1 MCETTEYDAIPYE
14 TVECEEHRRLAVEA
28 AEKSMVLLKNDGI
41 LPLNPDAV
49 KKIAVIGPNAD
60 SRIAL
65 IGNYHGTSS
74 RYTTILEG
82 IQNEAAEGTT
92 VLYAQGCHLFEDR
105 VEHLGLPGDR
115 LSEARI
121 AARHSDVVVLCVGLD
136 ETLEGEEGD
145 TGNSYSSGD
154 KEGLDLP
161 ASQRRLMEELLAQ
174 DKPVIVC
181 NMTGSAID
189 LSLAQEKAKAV
200 IQAWYPGAEGGT
212 AFARLIFGK
221 SAPGGKLPVTFYKDL
236 SALPA
241 FEDYSMEGRT
251 YRYIR
256 EEPLYPFGFG
266 LTYGKA
272 ELSDG
277 AVDGRKAY
285 VTARNTGD
293 RRAREVIEVYVNP
306 VDSPDRAEN
315 WSLCGFQR
323 VDLEPGEEKR
333 VELDLG
339 AHTYECVNAEGEY
352 VENASVYE
360 FSIGTSQ
367 PDARSRQLGAAEPVT
382 VICRRGE

>member
-1 MCETTEYDAIPYE
+1 M
-14 TVECEEHRRLAVEA
+14 
-28 AEKSMVLLKNDGI
+28 
-41 LPLNPDAV
+41 
-49 KKIAVIGPNAD
+49 
-60 SRIAL
+60 
-65 IGNYHGTSS
+65 
-74 RYTTILEG
+74 
-82 IQNEAAEGTT
+82 
-92 VLYAQGCHLFEDR
+92 
-105 VEHLGLPGDR
+105 
-115 LSEARI
+115 
-121 AARHSDVVVLCVGLD
+121 
-136 ETLEGEEGD
+136 
-145 TGNSYSSGD
+145 
-154 KEGLDLP
+154 
-161 ASQRRLMEELLAQ
+161 
-174 DKPVIVC
+174 
-181 NMTGSAID
+181 
-189 LSLAQEKAKAV
+189 
-200 IQAWYPGAEGGT
+200 
-212 AFARLIFGK
+212 
-221 SAPGGKLPVTFYKDL
+221 TFYKDL

-306 VDSPDRAEN
+306 VDSPDRAEH
-315 WSLCGFQR
+315 WSLCGFKR